1 MKTRFRQLAF
11 LLCASALPVVA
22 QEAELAPAPAPPV
35 AIPVEEQP
43 VPVDPDPTPQ
53 PVAPGGNVP
62 QPQREERSLS
72 RSGMF
77 RVSGGGPEMRAQRGA
92 VALLLEE
99 TKDDFEALMLERAD
113 PTEQK
118 EKNPNAFVTPETRLD
133 DFKIPVEVVLVGQPG
148 DAPLPR
154 SVAYEL
160 KNTGHSFILGIRIH
174 LARGID
180 NDLLQ
185 RAALT
190 ILLYERA
197 LRDSKPQEFEEV
209 LVVRPW
215 LVDGLIEARK
225 WKTNSADR
233 RLYEGVFKNGGGFTM
248 DELFELSEKNQ
259 AQLDTTSMLTFRAL
273 SGALVMALLEQPHGK
288 GAFRAFCGEAAR
300 FSGEMPVLLRKHF
313 PELNLSEK
321 SLAKWWALTL
331 AKLVQP
337 KLSEVLSI
345 RETETMLNDALLFH
359 TRDADG
365 NAVNQGID
373 AWQTIIALDEG
384 ERLEAMKPADEG
396 LIRLSYR
403 CFPSYRP
410 ILHEYQQILRDISL
424 GKDKDI
430 GKRVAELNE
439 QRKLRMERA
448 MRARDFM
455 DFTEISQARELS
467 GQFDDYIRLKKD
479 LELRPRVTRHDR
491 VTDTLDRMEKTYDSR
506 RER

>member
-1 MKTRFRQLAF
+1 M
-11 LLCASALPVVA
+11 P
-22 QEAELAPAPAPPV
+22 EPAPPV
-35 AIPVEEQP
+35 AIPVDEQGAP
-43 VPVDPDPTPQ
+43 VEPDPNPVPQ

-77 RVSGGGPEMRAQRGA
+77 RVAGGGQEMRAQRGA
-92 VALLLEE
+92 VALLLEQ

-118 EKNPNAFVTPETRLD
+118 EKNPNAFVTPETKLD
-133 DFKIPVEVVLVGQPG
+133 EFKIPVDVILVGKPG
-148 DAPLPR
+148 DAPLPK

-160 KNTGHSFILGIRIH
+160 DNTGHSFNLRIRIH

-180 NDLLQ
+180 NQLLQ

-190 ILLYERA
+190 VLLYERA
-197 LRDSKPQEFEEV
+197 LRGSKPEEFDET
-209 LVVRPW
+209 LIVRPW
-215 LVDGLIEARK
+215 LIEGLVEAQK

-233 RLYEGVFKNGGGFTM
+233 RLYEGVFKQGGGFTM
-248 DELFELSEKNQ
+248 EELFELSDKNL
-259 AQLDTTSMLTFRAL
+259 AQLDSTSVLTFRAL

-288 GAFRAFCGEAAR
+288 GAFKSFCGEAAR

-337 KLSEVLSI
+337 KLTEVLSI
-345 RETETMLNDALLFH
+345 RETETMLNDALIFH

-365 NAVNQGID
+365 NAVNRGID
-373 AWQTIIALDEG
+373 AWHAIIELEEG
-384 ERLEAMKPADEG
+384 ERLEAIKPADEG
-396 LIRLSYR
+396 LMRLSYR

-410 ILHEYQQILRDISL
+410 ILSEYQQILRDISL
-424 GKDKDI
+424 GKDEDL
-430 GKRVAELNE
+430 GKRVEELNE
-439 QRKLRMERA
+439 QRKLRMDRA
-448 MRARDFM
+448 LRARDFM

-467 GQFDDYIRLKKD
+467 GQFEDYMRLKTD
-479 LELRPRVTRHDR
+479 LELRPRATRHDR
-491 VTDTLDRMEKTYDSR
+491 VTETLDRMEKTYDSR